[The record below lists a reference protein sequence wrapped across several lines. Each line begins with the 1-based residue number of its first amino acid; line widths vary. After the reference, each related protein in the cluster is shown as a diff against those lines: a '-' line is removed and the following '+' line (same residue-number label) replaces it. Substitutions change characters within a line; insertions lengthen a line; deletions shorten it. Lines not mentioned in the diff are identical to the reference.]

1 MEVPRQLVRGASLV
15 EIASAM
21 NLSEKTVANY
31 QTLIRQKLGVRNA
44 AQLVH
49 AAAGFGIGS
58 ESGRQAR

>member
-1 MEVPRQLVRGASLV
+1 M

-21 NLSEKTVANY
+21 NVSEKTVANY

-49 AAAGFGIGS
+49 AAQGFGIGR
-58 ESGRQAR
+58 ESGA